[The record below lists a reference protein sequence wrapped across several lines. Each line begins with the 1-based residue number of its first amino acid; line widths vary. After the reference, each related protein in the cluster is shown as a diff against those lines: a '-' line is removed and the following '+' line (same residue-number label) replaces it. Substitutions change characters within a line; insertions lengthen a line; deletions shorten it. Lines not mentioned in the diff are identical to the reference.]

1 MKGRIRR
8 IIATVVVVTLA
19 VMVFPVTAT
28 AAVTQ
33 ITGTVVSEATGQP
46 LLNMSVFVH
55 RNGDLGNLSA
65 VTNSEGRFAINV
77 AAGDYRVWATD
88 GASHYHIYSPF
99 VPTSYNGEWRTVTA
113 GTSVNVTIKMRR
125 DTDEHHDVIRLA
137 GTDRYNT
144 ACDMATEAYPLWS
157 GVGECVIACGEDA
170 HIVDALSASGL
181 CGVLNAPLLLTRQ
194 ASLPSRVKGCL
205 SKMSDTLDVYI
216 IGSTAAVS
224 AAVADEIAAMPTVHE
239 VIRVWGQDR
248 FDTAT
253 AVAARMDGLDGNGVP
268 HANVLVANG
277 ADPASF
283 YDALAL
289 SPVAARMG
297 YPILLVRK
305 TTPLPEATIEYVVNE
320 LSNPRVYIAGGPN
333 VVSESVRT
341 QMGGLPGDRLYG
353 ANRYATAAAIA
364 SRAKTAGWLFGS
376 QPVLASTLA
385 DAVGGG
391 VVASR
396 KSSPLLLT
404 RKDLLS
410 SEPWNMMWGQGDI
423 YEYGFVLGST
433 TVMAEQVR
441 TQTDY
446 VINNATG
453 AP

>member
-1 MKGRIRR
+1 MTGRNRR
-8 IIATVVVVTLA
+8 IIAALVATTLA
-19 VMVFPVTAT
+19 VMLFPVTAG

-33 ITGTVVSEATGQP
+33 ITGTVVSEATGVP
-46 LLNMSVFVH
+46 LLNMAVFVH
-55 RNGDLGNLSA
+55 RYGDVGNLSA

-77 AAGDYRVWATD
+77 AAGDYSVWATD
-88 GASHYHIYSPF
+88 GASHYHMYSPV
-99 VPTSYNGEWRTVTA
+99 VPTSYNDEWRTVTA

-125 DTDEHHDVIRLA
+125 DIDEHHDVIRLA

-144 ACDMATEAYPLWS
+144 ACDIATEAYPLWS

-181 CGVLNAPLLLTRQ
+181 CGVLDAPLLLTRQ
-194 ASLPSRVKGCL
+194 ASLPSRVKGML

-224 AAVADEIAAMPTVHE
+224 AAVANEIAAMPTVHE
-239 VIRVWGQDR
+239 VIRVQGQDR
-248 FDTAT
+248 YDTAT
-253 AVAARMDGLDGNGVP
+253 AVAGRMDALNGNGVP

-289 SPVAARMG
+289 SPVAAQMG

-305 TTPLPEATIEYVVNE
+305 VTPLPEATIEYMFNE
-320 LSNPRVYIAGGPN
+320 LSSPRVYIAGGPN
-333 VVSESVRT
+333 VVSEGVRT
-341 QMGGLPGDRLYG
+341 QLGGLPGDRMYG
-353 ANRYATAAAIA
+353 ANRYATAAAVA
-364 SRAKTAGWLFGS
+364 ARAKTAGWLFGS

-391 VVASR
+391 VVAAR
-396 KSSPLLLT
+396 KHSPLLLT
-404 RKDLLS
+404 RKDVLS
-410 SEPWNMMWGQGDI
+410 SEPWNHLWAQGDI
-423 YEYGFVLGST
+423 YAYGFVLGST